1 MRREYINYMP
11 KIPINISFVSVN
23 YYPIHW
29 HDSIEIMFVLKGAI
43 DVAIETQT
51 YHVKENEIEIIN
63 CDEAH
68 TLKNGAKDN
77 KILIFYIDPDFFERY
92 YDDVRNVFFYTN
104 SSEQGAHEMEKY
116 YILKKYLSKLLYE
129 FVEQQEGYE
138 DSIQNILVELLY
150 HLINNF
156 HQLIYEEESLK
167 EDEVQFERYDRIVKY
182 VYNNYMNKIS
192 LQDIAKKEYLSS
204 NYLSSKIKDAMGYNF
219 NDFLNLTRV
228 EESIKLLLDTDKT
241 ISEISDEMGFSH
253 VRYFNKHFKRYYK
266 CTPMQFRKKYK
277 ADGGKYEGL
286 KKVKELDIK
295 EAADAVS
302 PYLED
307 YDRYKFKDKIIKVDF
322 DMSSECGKLEKKFLE
337 VIDIGNAKE
346 LLNEENKNILRC
358 ISDNIEFNYG
368 IIHGLFTE
376 DMNVF
381 QSKNNGFI
389 SWTRV
394 RQVLQ
399 FLFEIN
405 LKPIIL
411 LDKSFESFKEPL
423 NILREF
429 MLYFNE
435 TFEKSDFIK
444 LRFKLDDGLSQCL
457 KDGIAEITDEFFDES
472 PLVDYNFD
480 LNICENKIYD
490 TCYMIPYIIQNSINN
505 PENNLCFKAFDGLND
520 TMKNDN
526 DVHVGDSGL
535 ISLDK
540 IKKPSY
546 YAYNFLSLLGSEII
560 AKGEGYIITK
570 NGEDI
575 QILLYSYKE
584 DIDRLTTFEEIQK
597 ERGIKNTAERKYS
610 INIFNLLGDYRIIKY
625 ELNEKN
631 GSFYNHWLSMGKPER
646 LTDEERE
653 LIKKASVPKISFGFA
668 KKSTVLNIISKIEGY
683 GGTLIILKNVR
694 KHLN

>member
-29 HDSIEIMFVLKGAI
+29 HDSIEIIFVLKGTI
-43 DVAIETQT
+43 DVTIETQT

-92 YDDVRNVFFYTN
+92 YDDIRDVFFYTN
-104 SSEQGAHEMEKY
+104 SSEQGAQEMEKY

-138 DSIQNILVELLY
+138 DSIQSILVELLY

-182 VYNNYMNKIS
+182 IYNNYMNKIS

-241 ISEISDEMGFSH
+241 ISEISEEMGFSH
-253 VRYFNKHFKRYYK
+253 VRYFNKHFKKYYK
-266 CTPMQFRKKYK
+266 CTPMQFRKKCK
-277 ADGGKYEGL
+277 TDGEKYEEL

-295 EAADAVS
+295 ETADAVS
-302 PYLED
+302 SYLED

-322 DMSSECGKLEKKFLE
+322 DISSECGKLEKKFLE

-358 ISDNIEFNYG
+358 ISDNIGFNYG

-389 SWTRV
+389 SLTRIK
-394 RQVLQ
+394 QVLQ

-411 LDKSFESFKEPL
+411 LDKSFEAFKEPL

-429 MLYFNE
+429 ILYSSE
-435 TFEKSDFIK
+435 TFEKNDFIK

-457 KDGIAEITDEFFDES
+457 KDGIEEITDEFFDEN
-472 PLVDYNFD
+472 PLIDYNFD
-480 LNICENKIYD
+480 LNTCENKIYD

-505 PENNLCFKAFDGLND
+505 PENNLCFKAFDGLSN

-526 DVHVGDSGL
+526 DVHIGDSGL

-584 DIDRLTTFEEIQK
+584 DIDRLITLEEIQK

-610 INIFNLLGDYRIIKY
+610 INIFNLSGDYRIIKY

-631 GSFYNHWLSMGKPER
+631 GSFYNHWLSMGRPER

-683 GGTLIILKNVR
+683 GGTLIMLKNVR